1 MSELSAY
8 LNPDRK
14 AAPRNH
20 NLILS
25 LNSFCNAAA
34 ESIHRSVSPTVLITH
49 PHGRNE
55 IGINKERLLKSLLGN
70 ALNPNVFSVLV
81 VGYENKSTSAFVNE
95 LKAKTKKPVESVL
108 VLDNGTLGATREG
121 AEIASRMS
129 QINSEYSREKFSI
142 SDFIIGL
149 KCGGSDATSGIVSNP
164 AVGKA
169 VDRIINMKG
178 TAIFSETTEII
189 GAEHILAKRAINN
202 KVALDI
208 LEAARRNEEMAMS
221 LGVDLIGTNPVPDN
235 IRGGIS
241 TIEEKS
247 IAAIM
252 KSGSGKISGVLN
264 YAAMPPDRGLYFMDS
279 PSAATEVV
287 TAITAGGASIILF
300 TTGSGNPVG
309 SPIAPVI
316 KITGNPY
323 AAKKMR
329 EHIDVDIS
337 EVITEGKSLQVGADK
352 VYHIMEKTISG
363 RLTKSEILHHN
374 EFAPI
379 PVGL

>member
-121 AEIASRMS
+121 AS
-129 QINSEYSREKFSI
+129 F
-142 SDFIIGL
+142 
-149 KCGGSDATSGIVSNP
+149 
-164 AVGKA
+164 
-169 VDRIINMKG
+169 
-178 TAIFSETTEII
+178 
-189 GAEHILAKRAINN
+189 
-202 KVALDI
+202 
-208 LEAARRNEEMAMS
+208 
-221 LGVDLIGTNPVPDN
+221 
-235 IRGGIS
+235 
-241 TIEEKS
+241 
-247 IAAIM
+247 
-252 KSGSGKISGVLN
+252 LN
-264 YAAMPPDRGLYFMDS
+264 
-279 PSAATEVV
+279 
-287 TAITAGGASIILF
+287 F
-300 TTGSGNPVG
+300 TV
-309 SPIAPVI
+309 
-316 KITGNPY
+316 
-323 AAKKMR
+323 
-329 EHIDVDIS
+329 
-337 EVITEGKSLQVGADK
+337 
-352 VYHIMEKTISG
+352 
-363 RLTKSEILHHN
+363 
-374 EFAPI
+374 
-379 PVGL
+379 